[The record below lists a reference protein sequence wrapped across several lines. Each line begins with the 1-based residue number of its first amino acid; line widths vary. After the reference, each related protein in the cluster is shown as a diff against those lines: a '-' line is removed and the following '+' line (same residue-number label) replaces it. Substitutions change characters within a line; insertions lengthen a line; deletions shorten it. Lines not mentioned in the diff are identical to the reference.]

1 MSACNRYHLLLSGS
15 TRSDQVRGRMIKY
28 GDIFQWLRFQL
39 STFNVQRRP
48 LQYSLAWTHIHVRY
62 TTPFA
67 VAVYVYRCRPHILP
81 QIPARSSHRQESPLG
96 PVMIPLDVSHSRLPP
111 HAQRGARNGTQDPHG
126 RAHARPPRAAP
137 PRPAQAWPPPAGG
150 VIAQR
155 HTRRETYV
163 SRTACRGDRLGGI
176 VFCARS
182 VWYGMVL
189 CYETHAPVR

>member
-1 MSACNRYHLLLSGS
+1 MAALSA
-15 TRSDQVRGRMIKY
+15 
-28 GDIFQWLRFQL
+28 
-39 STFNVQRRP
+39 FNVQRSTP
-48 LQYSLAWTHIHVRY
+48 PTTTLTGTDSYAYTIHNAIS
-62 TTPFA
+62 F
-67 VAVYVYRCRPHILP
+67 AVYVYRCRPHILP

-137 PRPAQAWPPPAGG
+137 PRPAQAWSPPTGG
-150 VIAQR
+150 MIAQR

-176 VFCARS
+176 VFCARR

-189 CYETHAPVR
+189 CYEVHAPVR